1 MALAPFLD
9 ALLAC
14 DLPPS
19 ELAAKIKA
27 KLPAGDAT
35 ELEELIAIA
44 RPEKLQA
51 VITAYATAL
60 AKAEKADAK
69 RKRDR
74 EGIAARRASGDIAT
88 RVTSATRATS
98 RHRDSPPAYTS
109 PPKEISEPK
118 KVLKSISTYTLPPD
132 FKLTPA
138 DIDYALSQ
146 PGWDQAH
153 VDLQFSRFCNHYH
166 SRGERRADWS
176 AAWRSWCTNPLS
188 QPQRQLPLLQLVGGT
203 NLENNRRN
211 GHAKDWRPGG
221 LGRLAMQLGAEDSP
235 ETDLGT

>member
-44 RPEKLQA
+44 RPKKRQA
-51 VITAYATAL
+51 IITAYATAL

-88 RVTSATRATS
+88 RVTSATRVSLCRRMPFS
-98 RHRDSPPAYTS
+98 RRCLRDHVCAWHQP
-109 PPKEISEPK
+109 
-118 KVLKSISTYTLPPD
+118 
-132 FKLTPA
+132 
-138 DIDYALSQ
+138 SQ
-146 PGWDQAH
+146 PSPMPLH
-153 VDLQFSRFCNHYH
+153 
-166 SRGERRADWS
+166 RR
-176 AAWRSWCTNPLS
+176 
-188 QPQRQLPLLQLVGGT
+188 
-203 NLENNRRN
+203 
-211 GHAKDWRPGG
+211 
-221 LGRLAMQLGAEDSP
+221 
-235 ETDLGT
+235 